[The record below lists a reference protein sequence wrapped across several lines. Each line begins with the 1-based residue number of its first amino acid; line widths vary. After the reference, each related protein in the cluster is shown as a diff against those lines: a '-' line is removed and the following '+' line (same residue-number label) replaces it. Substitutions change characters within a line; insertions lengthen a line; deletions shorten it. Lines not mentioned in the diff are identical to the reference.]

1 MSTAPATPFFAPRD
15 HPGIVLKWKEQVF
28 EVTCEGTPPVQIPVD
43 DMILAIQTSAAL
55 RRGWKIPITPQYVEI
70 TRAINQFLPFDSIA
84 WFTFVNDGKTYNS
97 KAVIG
102 YDCFFTTIQ
111 QIQLREAGKITK
123 KLNFDV
129 NKTFPKPPRPSS
141 GHANRRDNRRSGGS
155 SNLFTRLSQSQA
167 DRDIMVLGLM
177 SYVRQAESQGHRK
190 NRMPKAVRGAEA
202 YQRSVNGDAS
212 TVAGLNDRINAW
224 RITTPGKG
232 DNAMDSSGP
241 SAGPSVGPSAGPS
254 TA

>member
-1 MSTAPATPFFAPRD
+1 M
-15 HPGIVLKWKEQVF
+15 LKWKEQVF
-28 EVTCEGTPPVQIPVD
+28 EVTHEGKPPVQITVD
-43 DMILAIQTSAAL
+43 EMILAIQTSAAL
-55 RRGWKIPITPQYVEI
+55 RRGWKIPIAPRYNEI
-70 TRAINQFLPFDSIA
+70 TLAINHFLPFESFA

-102 YDCFFTTIQ
+102 YDSFFTTVQ

-141 GHANRRDNRRSGGS
+141 GHDNRRNNRTSGGS
-155 SNLFTRLSQSQA
+155 SSLFDRLCHSQA

-177 SYVRQAESQGHRK
+177 SYVRQAESKSCGKKRF
-190 NRMPKAVRGAEA
+190 PKSVRGAEA
-202 YQRSVNGDAS
+202 YQKSINSDGS
-212 TVAGLNDRINAW
+212 TIAGLNDRINAW
-224 RITTPGKG
+224 RITTPGKD

-241 SAGPSVGPSAGPS
+241 SAAGPSAGPS